1 MKIGAMLESFRLG
14 FKGGVEKAASLGING
29 LQIYATD
36 GEICPDNMTES
47 KIKETLDFV
56 KSHGLVI
63 SALCGDFGRGFAN
76 PDENPELIEKSKRIL
91 DLSLKLECNIV
102 TTHIG
107 TVPEKECE
115 TKEIMRKACR
125 ELALYADSVGAAF
138 AVETGPEKGKILGEF
153 LDSLGASG
161 VRVNFDPANLV
172 MVSDDRPEEALKYLG
187 KYVVHTHAKDGYML
201 KKKVEQEISIGAEA
215 KEHEA
220 LMKMGYSYLEV
231 PLGEGDVNFDVYLPA
246 LAATGYNG
254 FLTIERE
261 VGENPEKDIELAV
274 SFLKDKMTRYNL
286 FS

>member
-231 PLGEGDVNFDVYLPA
+231 PLGEGDVKFEVYLPA
-246 LAATGYNG
+246 RAATGYNG

-286 FS
+286 FD

>member
-286 FS
+286 FG

>member
-36 GEICPDNMTES
+36 GEICPDNMTDS

-286 FS
+286 FG